1 MKILRL
7 SLFALLLLIVGIL
20 GLIIGALTL
29 GDYSPNMLL
38 EMISGETPQ
47 AKITSYLQA
56 IQSQDRAAA
65 LDVWIL
71 PSDSSATY
79 TELSKRRDLV
89 TDELLALKITGFT
102 IYEPQW
108 WGTCCEPGVTRHA
121 RNAGGA
127 RVQVQVL
134 DVAGHPRDYTFDVF
148 VDGSYFGDAIG
159 NPYRH
164 WFLRDVYPRGELP
177 IYWQLLYTEEVH
189 YPELSTETPP

>member
-7 SLFALLLLIVGIL
+7 ALFCLLLVIVGLSGFIVS
-20 GLIIGALTL
+20 ALTL

-38 EMISGETPQ
+38 EMVSGETPQ
-47 AKITSYLQA
+47 AKISRYLQA
-56 IQSQDRAAA
+56 IQAQDRSAA
-65 LDVWIL
+65 LDAWIL
-71 PSDSSATY
+71 PLDSSVSFTA
-79 TELSKRRDLV
+79 LSERRDLV

-102 IYEPQW
+102 IFEPQW

-134 DVAGHPRDYTFDVF
+134 DADGHPWGYTFDVF
-148 VDGSYFGDAIG
+148 VDGSYFGDAVG

-164 WFLRDVYPRGELP
+164 WFLRDAYAQGELP
-177 IYWQLLYTEEVH
+177 IYWRLLYAEEVH
-189 YPELSTETPP
+189 YP

>member
-1 MKILRL
+1 MKIFRL
-7 SLFALLLLIVGIL
+7 TLYGFLLMIVGLSGFIVC
-20 GLIIGALTL
+20 ALTL

-38 EMISGETPQ
+38 EIISGETPQ
-47 AKITSYLQA
+47 AKITRYLQA
-56 IQSQDRAAA
+56 IQAQDRAAA

-71 PSDSSATY
+71 PVDSSVTF
-79 TELSKRRDLV
+79 TKLSERRDLV

-108 WGTCCEPGVTRHA
+108 WGTCCDPGVTRHA

-134 DVAGHPRDYTFDVF
+134 DAVGHPWGYTFDVF
-148 VDGSYFGDAIG
+148 VDGPYFGDAIG

-164 WFLRDVYPRGELP
+164 WFLRDVYARGELP
-177 IYWQLLYTEEVH
+177 IYWQLSYTEEVH
-189 YPELSTETPP
+189 YP